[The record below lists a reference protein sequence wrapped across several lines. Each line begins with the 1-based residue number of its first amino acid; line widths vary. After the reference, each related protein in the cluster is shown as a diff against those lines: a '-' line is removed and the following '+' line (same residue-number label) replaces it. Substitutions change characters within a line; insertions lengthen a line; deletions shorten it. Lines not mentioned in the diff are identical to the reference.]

1 MDAATVLKQVAAGRI
16 IAILRGDYRGRETEI
31 VSTIA
36 AAGVT
41 AVEVTLNSPAAL
53 TSIARLVKEFG
64 AMMAVGAGTVLSV
77 EDVRKVADLGA
88 GFVVSPNRNVD
99 VIHETKSRGLA
110 SFPGCFTPSEM
121 IEATAAGA
129 DAVKLFPAVTLGVAF
144 VKALRGP
151 LPEVRTIPTGGIDPA
166 AARQYIAAGAFAV
179 GIGSDLLGSGLFADG
194 GMDRLSARA
203 AAFVAAVREA

>member
-1 MDAATVLKQVAAGRI
+1 
-16 IAILRGDYRGRETEI
+16 
-31 VSTIA
+31 
-36 AAGVT
+36 
-41 AVEVTLNSPAAL
+41 
-53 TSIARLVKEFG
+53 
-64 AMMAVGAGTVLSV
+64 VG
-77 EDVRKVADLGA
+77 KVADLGA

-99 VIHETKSRGLA
+99 VIQETKSRGLA

-121 IEATAAGA
+121 LEATAAGA

>member
-64 AMMAVGAGTVLSV
+64 ATMAVGAGTVLSV
-77 EDVRKVADLGA
+77 EDVGKVADLGA

-99 VIHETKSRGLA
+99 VIQETKSRGLA

-121 IEATAAGA
+121 LEATAAGA